1 MFDDFFDN
9 IFTGI
14 ANILFF
20 LSNVAI
26 AISIIT
32 FVLTVIYFLIY
43 SYTELFSHNHYKY
56 IKNIKKLVW
65 FILGS
70 LVIAIILL
78 LAGSAVMPNVYP

>member
-1 MFDDFFDN
+1 MFDDFFDS

-14 ANILFF
+14 ANVLLF

-26 AISIIT
+26 GVSIIT
-32 FVLTVIYFLIY
+32 FVLTVIYVVIY
-43 SYTELFSHNHYKY
+43 SYTDIFSHNHYKY

-70 LVIAIILL
+70 LAISIVLL
-78 LAGSAVMPNVYP
+78 LIGHAIMPNVYA

>member
-1 MFDDFFDN
+1 MFDDIFDK
-9 IFTGI
+9 FYTVI
-14 ANILFF
+14 ANVLLF

-32 FVLTVIYFLIY
+32 FVLTVIYFVIY

-70 LVIAIILL
+70 LAIAIILL
-78 LAGSAVMPNVYP
+78 LIGNAIMPNVYA